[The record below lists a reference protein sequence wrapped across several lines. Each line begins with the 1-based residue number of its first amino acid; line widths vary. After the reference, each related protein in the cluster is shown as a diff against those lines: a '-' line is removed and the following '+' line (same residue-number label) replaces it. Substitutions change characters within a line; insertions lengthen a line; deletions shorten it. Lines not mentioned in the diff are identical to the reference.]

1 MFSDKLIVLTTAP
14 SFFRVAV
21 IDLIFVLVGFSREY
35 LATTSLS
42 NTFLSVLTNFSIGFS
57 VNGTKFLIA
66 SFNFSVAAFTLLW
79 VVASAAF
86 TVFATARASSK
97 DFHVWV
103 VYSSL
108 RLLLAVLIAVCNA
121 VLSTA
126 RALIASWRALVAASI
141 SLCLGSG
148 VVWLLISL
156 ALISAFLNSFQVV
169 GL

>member
-1 MFSDKLIVLTTAP
+1 MFSDKSIVLTTSP

-21 IDLIFVLVGFSREY
+21 IDLIFALVGFSREY

-42 NTFLSVLTNFSIGFS
+42 NTFLSVVTNFNTGFS
-57 VNGTKFLIA
+57 VNGAKFLIA
-66 SFNFSVAAFTLLW
+66 SSNLLVASSTLLW
-79 VVASAAF
+79 VAVASVFTGVTAAR
-86 TVFATARASSK
+86 TSSK
-97 DFHVWV
+97 VFHVWV

-108 RLLLAVLIAVCNA
+108 RLLLAVLIAFCNA

-156 ALISAFLNSFQVV
+156 ALISACLKSFQVF